1 MQSQTNDFI
10 LKVMIFSPNQNW
22 IKMFNLACDLVDMKS
37 TKKTMLTFMAAS
49 KHSLLMR
56 KQMKYMAV
64 LTLEEMGFG
73 KSLKTNKNSRRKIS
87 VKIDTRHNTFLITC
101 YSITI
106 YDSNLLISYPILL

>member
-64 LTLEEMGFG
+64 LTLEEMGLG
-73 KSLKTNKNSRRKIS
+73 KLLKINKKSRRKYS
-87 VKIDTRHNTFLITC
+87 ETIDSRNNLILCTL
-101 YSITI
+101 YWLYI
-106 YDSNLLISYPILL
+106 YYCN